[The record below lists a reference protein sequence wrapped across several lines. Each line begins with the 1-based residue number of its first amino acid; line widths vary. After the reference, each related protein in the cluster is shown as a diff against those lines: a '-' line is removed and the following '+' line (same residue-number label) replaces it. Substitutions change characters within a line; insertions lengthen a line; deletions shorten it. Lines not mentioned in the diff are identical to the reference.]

1 MIVSIILIGLL
12 SVAVLAL
19 PAFPKTWV
27 TSGIDYYLVLN
38 LQYSF
43 TSELDTSGKVTGMNK
58 IDPSSKGGINSEP
71 RRVYINP
78 PISKAMQFTNKMLF
92 SILNKKNWRIP
103 TFHFSID
110 WILILWTQFP
120 FSK

>member
-19 PAFPKTWV
+19 PLFLKHGLPQEL
-27 TSGIDYYLVLN
+27 IFYLVLN

-43 TSELDTSGKVTGMNK
+43 TSELETSGKVTGINK

-71 RRVYINP
+71 RRYTSTLLSVKQCSL
-78 PISKAMQFTNKMLF
+78 PIKCF
-92 SILNKKNWRIP
+92 S
-103 TFHFSID
+103 
-110 WILILWTQFP
+110 P
-120 FSK
+120 F

>member
-1 MIVSIILIGLL
+1 L

-27 TSGIDYYLVLN
+27 TQELIYYLVLN

-43 TSELDTSGKVTGMNK
+43 TSELDTSGKAGMNK

-71 RRVYINP
+71 RRVNINP

-92 SILNKKNWRIP
+92 SILTKN
-103 TFHFSID
+103 
-110 WILILWTQFP
+110 
-120 FSK
+120 